1 MRPTD
6 DDVKIF
12 HPKKNDGA
20 AADFAALA
28 SLTDRFRRNGNV
40 KKADELGKELAELA
54 PETLCPE
61 KAAGL
66 PNNVLFQLR
75 VLMIFSA
82 QLAMHKYLP
91 HPMLAS
97 QATNSLYAQL
107 EQNAEGLFA
116 NIYEGSSFSF
126 YYLPVRKNKNVEQ
139 EIGKNFAMLCD
150 KDDYEPYISLGKE
163 VFSLVDSEVYDRI
176 EAKEFEE

>member
-1 MRPTD
+1 MRTND

-12 HPKKNDGA
+12 HPKKSDNSG
-20 AADFAALA
+20 ADFAALA
-28 SLTDRFRRNGNV
+28 ALTDEFRRNGNV
-40 KKADELGKELAELA
+40 RKAEELGRSLATLS
-54 PETLCPE
+54 PESLCPE
-61 KAAGL
+61 QTAGL

-82 QLAMHKYLP
+82 QLALHKYMP
-91 HPMLAS
+91 HPVLAT
-97 QATNSLYAQL
+97 QATNALYAEL

-139 EIGKNFAMLCD
+139 EIGRNFAMLCD
-150 KDDYEPYISLGKE
+150 KDDYEPYIALGKQ
-163 VFSLVDSEVYDRI
+163 VFAAVDADVYDRV
-176 EAKEFEE
+176 EALQFEE